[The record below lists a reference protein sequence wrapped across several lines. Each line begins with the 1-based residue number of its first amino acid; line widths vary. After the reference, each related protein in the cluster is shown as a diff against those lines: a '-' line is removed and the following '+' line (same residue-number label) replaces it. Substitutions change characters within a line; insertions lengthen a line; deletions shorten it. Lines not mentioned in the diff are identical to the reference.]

1 MSSLPRG
8 REGLIVDVDV
18 VVGGGGS
25 EEVLSLYGNEV
36 GVHLE

>member
-1 MSSLPRG
+1 MSSLPRW
-8 REGLIVDVDV
+8 REGLIVDV